1 MERIILARHGETDG
15 NVRSIVNGDPSI
27 GYRLTPAGREQARE
41 LGRRLAELA
50 IDLCVVTEFGRTVET
65 ADLALAGRRPVAGVL
80 AEGRGPDRQPFP
92 QRRGHLG
99 GLLQRPSVL
108 HGDDDRGR
116 HRQAQRDEAGQTG
129 RLAAHATLG
138 QVRGRIVQGDDHA
151 ADRSWIHRSRPAT
164 ARRSPDAGTVLA
176 SA

>member
-65 ADLALAGRRPVAGVL
+65 ADLALAGRTIP
-80 AEGRGPDRQPFP
+80 
-92 QRRGHLG
+92 
-99 GLLQRPSVL
+99 
-108 HGDDDRGR
+108 
-116 HRQAQRDEAGQTG
+116 
-129 RLAAHATLG
+129 
-138 QVRGRIVQGDDHA
+138 RIVEPRLNDPRLGALEGASLDEVRRWFTAKGATVAPQG
-151 ADRSWIHRSRPAT
+151 
-164 ARRSPDAGTVLA
+164 GE
-176 SA
+176 